1 MSFTLLG
8 VSLFVAFMDWTAVAT
23 NFRPLEYIAKP
34 GVMLVLLV
42 WIWNLD
48 GFSGPMV
55 WFALGAIFS
64 LAGDVFLML
73 PHERFV
79 GGLASFLLAHI
90 AYIIGLNQVFPP
102 VNLASL
108 VLLIIV
114 SLTAVGLYRRIARAL
129 SKIDEGNLRLPV
141 LAYTLVISIMLLSA
155 LITMVRADDQW
166 MPYASLLVSAGAL
179 LFFISDAVLA
189 WNRFVMTLTHAR
201 LKVIIPYH
209 LGQIGILVG
218 AALHFTK

>member
-8 VSLFVAFMDWTAVAT
+8 VSLFVALIDWIAVAT
-23 NFRPLEYIAKP
+23 KLRRLEYFAKP
-34 GVMLVLLV
+34 GVMLVLLI

-55 WFALGAIFS
+55 WFALGALFS

-73 PHERFV
+73 PNENFR
-79 GGLASFLLAHI
+79 GGLLAFLLAHA
-90 AYIIGLNQVFPP
+90 AYIIGLNQVLPP

-108 VLLIIV
+108 VLLIII
-114 SLTAVGLYRRIARAL
+114 SLTAVSLYRRIANAL
-129 SKIDEGNLRLPV
+129 PTIEESQMRLPI
-141 LAYTLVISIMLLSA
+141 LAYTLVISVMLLSA
-155 LITMVRADDQW
+155 LITMVRPDNHW
-166 MPYASLLVSAGAL
+166 TPYASLLVSAGAL

-189 WNRFVMTLTHAR
+189 WNRFVTTFANAR

-209 LGQIGILVG
+209 LGQIGILLG
-218 AALHFTK
+218 AALHFMN

>member
-8 VSLFVAFMDWTAVAT
+8 VSLFVALIDWIAVAT
-23 NFRPLEYIAKP
+23 KLKRLEYFAKP
-34 GVMLVLLV
+34 GVMLVLLI

-48 GFSGPMV
+48 GLSGPMV
-55 WFALGAIFS
+55 WFALGAMFS

-73 PHERFV
+73 PNENFR
-79 GGLASFLLAHI
+79 GGLLAFLLAHA

-108 VLLIIV
+108 VLLIII
-114 SLTAVGLYRRIARAL
+114 SLTAVSLYRRIANAL
-129 SKIDEGNLRLPV
+129 PTIEESQMRLPI
-141 LAYTLVISIMLLSA
+141 LAYTLVISVMLLSA
-155 LITMVRADDQW
+155 LITMVRPDNHW
-166 MPYASLLVSAGAL
+166 TPYASLLVSAGAL

-189 WNRFVMTLTHAR
+189 WNRFVTTLTNAR

-209 LGQIGILVG
+209 LGQIGILLG
-218 AALHFTK
+218 AALHFMK